1 MTLTNHETL
10 RVHLS
15 GVTAYRNL
23 LRLPVMEKL
32 LSLLKLLEEQ
42 EGEAALAAYCDAYY
56 LLQQEGYDSLPAYLQ
71 EHILYDTAPFP
82 ERAAFGTVS
91 TSLRSAAQGD
101 IDALCALCQVSG
113 DQWKELL
120 QCALPH
126 SWAGAVDA
134 LPCWDTEPR
143 LLPFGDLE
151 DFYRRN
157 GAGLFSKYRA
167 FLWQDRQL
175 HPVENPDFI
184 PADQLVGYTLQR
196 DQVYANTAA
205 LMAGKQ
211 VNNVL
216 LYGDSGTGKSAT
228 VKSLLG
234 IQAFEGLRL
243 IEMDKSELAGIPE
256 LIRMLG
262 HRPQKFILYID
273 DLAFDKD
280 DQTYSL
286 LKTILEGGLEPK
298 PTNVAI
304 YATSN
309 RRHLV
314 RESFSDRAGDELDAS
329 ETIEEKTS
337 LSERFGLRIPY
348 MTLNQE
354 QFLDLT
360 YELAERAKIQLT
372 REEIR
377 PKAIRWIMRHPGRT
391 PRVAQQFIHSLLAAQ
406 KD

>member
-1 MTLTNHETL
+1 MTINQAL
-10 RVHLS
+10 RIQLS
-15 GVTAYRNL
+15 GVTAYRNIL
-23 LRLPVMEKL
+23 ALPVMEKL
-32 LSLLKLLEEQ
+32 LSVCKLLEEQ
-42 EGEAALAAYCDAYY
+42 EGEAALAAYCDTYY
-56 LLQQEGYDSLPAYLQ
+56 QLQQEGYDSLPAYLQ

-82 ERAAFGTVS
+82 ERAAFGEVS
-91 TSLRSAAQGD
+91 GSLRSAAQRD
-101 IDALCALCQVSG
+101 LSAFRALCQVSG
-113 DQWKELL
+113 SQWKELL
-120 QCALPH
+120 RSALP
-126 SWAGAVDA
+126 AGWGETVDS
-134 LPCWDTEPR
+134 LPCWEIEPELISFEDLTE
-143 LLPFGDLE
+143 
-151 DFYRRN
+151 FYRRN

-167 FLWQDRQL
+167 FLWQDRKLQ
-175 HPVENPDFI
+175 PVEHPDFVS
-184 PADQLVGYTLQR
+184 ADELVGYTLQR

-205 LMAGKQ
+205 LVAGKP

-234 IQAFEGLRL
+234 IKEFESLRL
-243 IEMDKSELAGIPE
+243 IEMDKSELAGIPQ

-298 PTNVAI
+298 PANVAI

-314 RESFSDRAGDELDAS
+314 RESFADRAGDELDAS

-348 MTLNQE
+348 MTLNQD

-360 YELAERAKIQLT
+360 YELAARANIRLS
-372 REEIR
+372 RETIR
-377 PKAIRWIMRHPGRT
+377 PKAIRWMMRHPGRT

-406 KD
+406 ED